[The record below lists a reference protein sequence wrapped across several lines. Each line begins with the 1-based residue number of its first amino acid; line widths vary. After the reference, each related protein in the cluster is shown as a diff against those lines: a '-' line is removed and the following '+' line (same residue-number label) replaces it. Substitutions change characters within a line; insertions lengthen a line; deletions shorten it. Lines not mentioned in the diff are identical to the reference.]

1 MRVNYRK
8 IWEEFSG
15 KQIPEGYHIHHLDGD
30 RDNND
35 PSNLVCLSPA
45 EHWDLHYKQ
54 GDIRCLSGKFV
65 QGASEA
71 GRKGGSKNKGVPKSK
86 EAIAKTTE
94 GILQAYAK
102 NGDSKLKGRPISD
115 EHRENIRK
123 ANIGEGNPMF
133 GKSHTEESIKAM
145 SAAASQRIGD
155 RNSMYGKTQS
165 EDAKKLISDSKK
177 GKNWYTNG
185 IDSKFCKECPDG
197 WRKGRAS
204 CKRK

>member
-8 IWEEFSG
+8 IWEQFSG

-30 RDNND
+30 RNNNN
-35 PSNLVCLSPA
+35 PLNLVCLSPV

-65 QGASEA
+65 QGAAEA

-86 EAIAKTTE
+86 EAIAKTTD
-94 GILQAYAK
+94 GIIKAYAK
-102 NGDSKLKGRPISD
+102 NGDSKLKGKPISD

-123 ANIGEGNPMF
+123 ANTGENNPMY
-133 GKSHTEESIKAM
+133 GKKHTEKSLQTMRDAG
-145 SAAASQRIGD
+145 SQRTGD
-155 RNSMYGKTQS
+155 KNSMYGKNQT
-165 EDAKKLISDSKK
+165 EDAKKLIAESKK

-185 IDSKFCKECPDG
+185 IETKFCKECPDG
-197 WRKGRAS
+197 WRKGRKL
-204 CKRK
+204 CKQK